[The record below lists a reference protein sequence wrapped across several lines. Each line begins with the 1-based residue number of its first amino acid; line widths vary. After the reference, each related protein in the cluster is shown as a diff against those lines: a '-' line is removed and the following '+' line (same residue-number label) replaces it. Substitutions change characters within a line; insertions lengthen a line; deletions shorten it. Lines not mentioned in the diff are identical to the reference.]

1 MCIRDRIRHQR
12 THTGE
17 TPYQCPHCSK
27 SFKQSS
33 SLTVHLRTHTREKP
47 YKCSDCGKSF
57 SESLVLRWHRRIHL
71 R

>member
-1 MCIRDRIRHQR
+1 
-12 THTGE
+12 
-17 TPYQCPHCSK
+17 CPHCGK

-57 SESLVLRWHRRIHL
+57 SESLVLRWHRR
-71 R
+71 